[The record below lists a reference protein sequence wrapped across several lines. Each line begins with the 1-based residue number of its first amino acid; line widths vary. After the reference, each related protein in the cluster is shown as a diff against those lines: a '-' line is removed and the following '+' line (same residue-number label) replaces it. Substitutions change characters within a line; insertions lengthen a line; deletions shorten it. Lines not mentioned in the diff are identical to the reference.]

1 MRNFRDGLFF
11 ATMAGVL
18 LVGMDQPA
26 HAYLDPGTGSML
38 FQAAAAG
45 VLVVVVTLRTFWAS
59 IKAFLCDPFGKK
71 RAQLKA
77 EAEQA
82 ERDEHDVQ

>member
-11 ATMAGVL
+11 ALLAAVL

-38 FQAAAAG
+38 LQAAAGGIFVA
-45 VLVVVVTLRTFWAS
+45 VVFLRKSWRLLVGLLLS
-59 IKAFLCDPFGKK
+59 PFKK
-71 RAQLKA
+71 R
-77 EAEQA
+77 ESSVEPEQT
-82 ERDEHDVQ
+82 EHDK